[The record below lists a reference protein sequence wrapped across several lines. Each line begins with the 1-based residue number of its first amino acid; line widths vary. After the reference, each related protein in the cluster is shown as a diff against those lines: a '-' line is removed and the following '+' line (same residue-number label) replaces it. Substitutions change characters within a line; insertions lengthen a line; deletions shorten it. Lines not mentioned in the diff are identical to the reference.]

1 MVDPTTP
8 RVRNLPTHN
17 IPRLES
23 TGNNRAPWSIVFRSV
38 CRSQGFDSLLTTAT
52 NHTTS
57 DEVAA
62 DRIVHHLLV
71 STIDHSIGSDVVK
84 LATSHQAWSFLQQVG
99 LTTSTYDVIAAK
111 KTPTLHASTS
121 TNAFLQAHRNQRN
134 AILNLSPDDL
144 FATPLHSIQL
154 ILEGL
159 PEHDSEVKLLQKE
172 FSKTTTVTVQ
182 TIEELHTQVLAL
194 EYASASTASSRPRFK
209 ARRQGERSSRRI
221 FHQPPGNPKLKYSCQ
236 YCLADG
242 HKEEVCFMKRNAI
255 LPSHKPARSRG
266 RFCPSCA

>member
-1 MVDPTTP
+1 M
-8 RVRNLPTHN
+8 
-17 IPRLES
+17 
-23 TGNNRAPWSIVFRSV
+23 VFRSV

-52 NHTTS
+52 NPTTS

-99 LTTSTYDVIAAK
+99 LTTSTYDGIAAK

-121 TNAFLQAHRNQRN
+121 TKAFLQAHRNQRN
-134 AILNLSPDDL
+134 AIFNLSRNQRNTSLNLSPDDL

-154 ILEGL
+154 ILEEL

-194 EYASASTASSRPRFK
+194 EYASASTASSQPRFK

-242 HKEEVCFMKRNAI
+242 HKEEVCFRKRNAI